1 MALGRQLFLALVAGL
16 LGVAGLGAQTGTVAG
31 RVTEGATQEPLAGV
45 TVSVAE
51 RTAVSGTDGR
61 YSVGGV
67 PAGTHTVRATRIGY
81 GTVTR
86 QVTVAAGQTATVDL
100 SVAAQA
106 LLLEDVVAIG
116 YGERRVRDV
125 TGSIQGVTE
134 EEFNTGRIVS
144 PDQLIQGKVAGVQV
158 VTSGEPGGGSS
169 IRIRGGASATASNEP
184 LFVVDGVPL
193 PPGGGLSAGRN
204 PLNFIN
210 PDDIA
215 RVTVLKDAASTAI
228 YGSRGS
234 NGVIIIETKTGTDAG
249 PSFQYGSSVSTSV
262 ITREPELLGADQ
274 FRAAVAQY
282 APARQGFLGTANTD
296 WRSAVERDATGQEH
310 ELAVQGTAD
319 AMNYRLS
326 LNYLDQSGVLQG
338 SETERVSAAL
348 NLGQRLF
355 DDRLTLRASLRGART
370 SDVFTP
376 GGVLGSA
383 TWFDPTQSIRTS
395 SGAFWENSTFP
406 LGPNNPL
413 AELALA
419 QDEGTTFRSI
429 ANLEGRYQLP
439 FLSGLSATVR
449 GGYDVVKSER
459 RHFFPSVL
467 QSQIESRVPCTRA
480 PTDPPCPTG
489 FVDRSNP
496 SSTTGVIDAF
506 ANYTGRIDRWNS
518 DVDATAGYSYESTRE
533 DRPYFYA
540 RGLSTDLLGTNGI
553 PVAAENVSRIDV
565 DESRLASFFARLNYT
580 LADRYLLTLS
590 VRRDGSSRFGPE
602 NHWGNFPAAALAWRL
617 SEEAFMDRF
626 EFLSDLK
633 LRASWGVNGNQFF
646 GNYLYVPSYRIGD
659 QFSQVQF
666 GNEFI
671 TTIRPSAVDPAIKW
685 EETTSLNLGI
695 DYGFLDDRITGA
707 VDYYTKDT
715 DDLIFTVPVAAG
727 TYVSNFVTTNIGS
740 VRNTGL
746 EFSIKADVLQGDG
759 DGGGFTWNATLN
771 ASTNKNELLAINP
784 FGGGGEQIPV
794 GEIAGGVGSTIQVL
808 QPGNAFNSFRVY
820 THKRDANGKPVYADA
835 DNDGDIDDDDL
846 YVDQNGDG
854 KITQE
859 DRVINHSPVPT
870 WILGHTSQ
878 FGYRGFDLGFTVRA
892 HMGNYVYNNLA
903 SAQGWYDVLNQAGGL
918 TNLHSSVLEN
928 NFRTAQFFSDVYLED
943 ASFVRMDN
951 LTLGYTVPAR
961 RGFES
966 MRIYGTVQNVFTIT
980 DYSGVDPEAG
990 LNGIDLTIYPRSR
1003 TFTAGLSIGF

>member
-16 LGVAGLGAQTGTVAG
+16 LGVAGLSAQSTGTVAG

-51 RTAVSGTDGR
+51 RSAVTGTDGR

-67 PAGTHTVRATRIGY
+67 PAGTHTLRATRIGY

-86 QVTVAAGQTATVDL
+86 QVTVAAGQTATADL
-100 SVAAQA
+100 TVAAQA

-134 EEFNTGRIVS
+134 EDFNTGRIVS

-158 VTSGEPGGGSS
+158 VTSGEPGGGSA

-234 NGVIIIETKTGTDAG
+234 NGVIIIETKTGSEAG
-249 PSFQYGSSVSTSV
+249 PSFEYGSSISTSV
-262 ITREPELLGADQ
+262 ITRSPELLGADD

-282 APARQGFLGTANTD
+282 APARVGFLGTANTD
-296 WRSAVERDATGQEH
+296 WRSAVERDASGQEH
-310 ELAVQGTAD
+310 ELAVQGTAESI
-319 AMNYRLS
+319 NYRLS

-383 TWFDPTQSIRTS
+383 TSFDPTQPMRTA
-395 SGAFWENSTFP
+395 SGAFYENSLFP

-413 AELALA
+413 AELALVED
-419 QDEGTTFRSI
+419 QGTTFRSI
-429 ANLEGRYQLP
+429 ANVEGRYRLP
-439 FLSGLSATVR
+439 FLEGLSATVR
-449 GGYDVVKSER
+449 GGYDVAKSER
-459 RHFFPSVL
+459 RHFYPSVL
-467 QSQIESRVPCTRA
+467 QSQVENRVPCTRA
-480 PTDPPCPTG
+480 PSDPPCPTG
-489 FVDRSNP
+489 FVDRSTP
-496 SSTTGVIDAF
+496 SATTGVVDAF
-506 ANYTGRIDRWNS
+506 ANYAGRIERWNS

-533 DRPYFYA
+533 DSPYFYA
-540 RGLSTDLLGTNGI
+540 RGLSTDLLGTSGI
-553 PVAAENVSRIDV
+553 PVAAENVSRIEV
-565 DESRLASFFARLNYT
+565 AESRLASFFARLNYT
-580 LADRYLLTLS
+580 LSDRYLLTLS
-590 VRRDGSSRFGPE
+590 VRRDGSSRFGPD
-602 NHWGNFPAAALAWRL
+602 NQWGNFPAAALAWRL

-626 EFLSDLK
+626 EWLSDLK

-646 GNYLYVPSYRIGD
+646 GNYLWVPSYRIGD

-666 GNEFI
+666 GSDFI
-671 TTIRPSAVDPAIKW
+671 TTIRPSAVDPTIKW
-685 EETTSLNLGI
+685 EETTSINLGI
-695 DYGFLDDRITGA
+695 DYGFLNDRVTGA
-707 VDYYTKDT
+707 VDFYTKDT

-746 EFSIKADVLQGDG
+746 ELSIRADVLEGTR
-759 DGGGFTWNATLN
+759 GGLSWNAILN
-771 ASTNKNELLAINP
+771 ASTNKNELLSINP

-808 QPGNAFNSFRVY
+808 QPGNAFFSYRVY
-820 THKRDANGKPVYADA
+820 RHKRDSSGNPLYADA
-835 DNDGDIDDDDL
+835 DADGDIDDNDL

-859 DRVINHSPVPT
+859 DRVVGKSPTPE
-870 WILGHTSQ
+870 WIFGHTSQ
-878 FGYRGFDLGFTVRA
+878 FGFRGFDLGFTVRA
-892 HMGNYVYNNLA
+892 HLGNYVYNNLA

-918 TNLHSSVLEN
+918 TNLHTSVLETQ
-928 NFRTAQFFSDVYLED
+928 FRTAQFFSDVYLED
-943 ASFVRMDN
+943 ASFLRMDN

-966 MRIYGTVQNVFTIT
+966 MRIYGTVQNVFTFT